1 MLSRPRHG
9 AFANAADT
17 DGPRVFAE
25 RSLRELPVLLS
36 AGVEGGCQAVFGS
49 LGLVVAVTVMSPKAE
64 VHTASNQQI
73 LVG

>member
-1 MLSRPRHG
+1 M
-9 AFANAADT
+9 
-17 DGPRVFAE
+17 FAE

-36 AGVEGGCQAVFGS
+36 AGVEGGRQAVFGS